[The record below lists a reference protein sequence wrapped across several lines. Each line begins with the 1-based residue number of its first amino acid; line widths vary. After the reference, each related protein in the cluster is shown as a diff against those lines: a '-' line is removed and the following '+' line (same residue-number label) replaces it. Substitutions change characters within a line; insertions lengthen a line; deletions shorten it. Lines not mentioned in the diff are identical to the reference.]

1 MIKQIT
7 PDQLKPGMYIH
18 DLNCDWMSHPFVRSR
33 FLLEDPRDIRKI
45 VDAGIR
51 EVYIDTKRGADV
63 PDAPTVQEVRADIE
77 REMQRVAEA
86 PIVVDARVSAAEE
99 MQRATSIHQQAHR
112 IVKQVMQ
119 DVRLGR
125 AVEIEAVE
133 GVVEDITASILR
145 NAGALIGLG
154 HIKDADEYTFLHSV
168 SVGTLLVAF
177 CRSMKMDDR
186 TIRQAGIGGLLH
198 DTGKAKTPSHILNK
212 PAKLTDEEFAII
224 RRHPQDGHDILV
236 QTPDIGELPLTIT
249 IQHHERVDGSGY
261 PHHLPADGIHTLG
274 KMAAIVDVYDAITAD
289 RVYHKGMEPTDA
301 LRKLFEWSK
310 FHFDPLLVQSFLRC
324 IGIYPTGTLVMLES
338 GCLAVVTEQHQTNM
352 LLPVVRTIF
361 DSKKHVYVTPEYVDL
376 SRSMGAG
383 GADRIV
389 GHEIPEKWGID
400 PMRFM

>member
-7 PDQLKPGMYIH
+7 PEQLKPGMYIH

-33 FLLEDPRDIRKI
+33 FLLDNPDDIRKI

-63 PDAPTVQEVRADIE
+63 PDAPTIAEVKAE
-77 REMQRVAEA
+77 VEAEMKRVAEA
-86 PIVVDARVSAAEE
+86 PIVTELRVSTSEE
-99 MQRATSIHQQAHR
+99 LERATRIHKQAHS
-112 IVKQVMQ
+112 IVKRVMQ

-177 CRSMKMDDR
+177 ARSMKLDDA

-198 DTGKAKTPSHILNK
+198 DTGKAKTPTHILNK
-212 PAKLTDEEFAII
+212 PGKLTDEEFAVI
-224 RRHPQDGHDILV
+224 RRHPQDGYDILV
-236 QTPDIGELPLTIT
+236 QTPDVGEIPLTIT

-261 PHHLPADGIHTLG
+261 PNKLPAGDIHTLG

-289 RVYHKGMEPTDA
+289 RVYHKGMQPTDA

-310 FHFDPLLVQSFLRC
+310 FHFDSLLVQSFLRC

-338 GCLAVVTEQHQTNM
+338 GRLAVVTQQHDSNM
-352 LLPVVRTIF
+352 LLPTVRTIF
-361 DSKKHVYVTPEYVDL
+361 DTKKNVYVKPEYVDL
-376 SRSMGAG
+376 SRKMGAG
-383 GADRIV
+383 GADRIT
-389 GHEIPEKWGID
+389 GHEAPEKWGID